1 MFLRVFT
8 KVKPPSD
15 NHTIWERICFFPFF
29 QASKSRKS
37 NFSCEISDG
46 TGESWEVASAYPKGK
61 GNDRGL
67 EGAGVVKK
75 GRHP

>member
-8 KVKPPSD
+8 KVKPPWD
-15 NHTIWERICFFPFF
+15 NHHLRENDVCFPFF